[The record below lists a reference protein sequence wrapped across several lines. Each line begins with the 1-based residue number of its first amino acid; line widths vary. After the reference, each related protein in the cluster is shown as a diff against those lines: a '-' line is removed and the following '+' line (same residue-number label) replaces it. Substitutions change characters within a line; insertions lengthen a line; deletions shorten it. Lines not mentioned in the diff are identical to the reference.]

1 MLLLVLVLL
10 LLVVLLLVMMLMMMR
25 LVMMLL
31 VMMLLLLTIACPR
44 PDRQPWVYV
53 LSTCSHGPIV
63 EHVLTIFAHH
73 NSCTIHA
80 ILS

>member
-1 MLLLVLVLL
+1 LLVLL
-10 LLVVLLLVMMLMMMR
+10 LLVLLLLVLLLVMMLMMMR
-25 LVMMLL
+25 LVMML
-31 VMMLLLLTIACPR
+31 MLTIACPR